1 MNGRDPFPELVMRPV
16 TMDDAEDVVR
26 MYRRLSAQDLFFRFS
41 TLMPDPGPLVLRH
54 LQLVDRADHGGLIVL
69 DGDEAIGVA
78 QWDRLRDDR
87 DSAEISIVIDERWQH
102 RGLGRALTRAAAG
115 DARRHAVGSLVAN
128 VLSANGAAKGLAIDQ
143 EPASVER
150 DGTETRY
157 SYRLA
162 S

>member
-16 TMDDAEDVVR
+16 AMDDAEDVVR

-41 TLMPDPGPLVLRH
+41 TLMPDPGPLVRRH
-54 LQLVDRADHGGLIVL
+54 LQLVDRADHGGLIVF
-69 DGDEAIGVA
+69 DGDEAVGVA
-78 QWDRLRDDR
+78 QWDRLRDDS

-128 VLSANGAAKGLAIDQ
+128 VLSANRAAKGLAIDQ
-143 EPASVER
+143 DPASVVR